1 MPAII
6 TEIIPKQGF
15 EIVGEQIGA
24 VLALEVANQV
34 ALQALANQVGVFHE
48 RVTPF
53 DKSEE
58 VMINVQLDSGN
69 YDNHT
74 ESNVQE
80 GTIFNIDIYASAAS
94 SSGKPG
100 DLESSKLLQKFLG
113 MCRYILQSTK
123 YRTLALPAGTI
134 GGTYV
139 DSFQIY
145 DQPGP
150 NEGKSSRM
158 ARLVF
163 RVRIYEN
170 QQLWGST
177 ALSGGDTSV
186 KLDLTDKGYKYILT

>member
-6 TEIIPKQGF
+6 TEIIAKQGF

-24 VLALEVANQV
+24 ILALEVANQV
-34 ALQALANQVGVFHE
+34 TLQALTNQVGVFHE
-48 RVTPF
+48 RITPY

-80 GTIFNIDIYASAAS
+80 GTLYNVDVFASAPS
-94 SSGKPG
+94 STGKAG
-100 DLESSKLLQKFLG
+100 GLESSKLLLKFLG
-113 MCRYILQSTK
+113 ICRYILQSTK

-139 DSFQIY
+139 DNFQIY
-145 DQPGP
+145 DQLGP
-150 NEGKSSRM
+150 NEAKSSRM

-163 RVRIYEN
+163 RVRIYES

-186 KLDLTDKGYKYILT
+186 KLDLTDQGYKYILT